1 MGVEHHGWYNPGSTW
16 YGDAR
21 RVGSVL
27 MTITNKVLVII
38 TIFTKSS
45 PLMIFDTQKVRQLA
59 RLTVAL
65 NKFGK
70 THMFGP
76 GTPCRCSH
84 MSSLNV
90 FLRYKHTKK
99 TEKNKC
105 AWCVFQ
111 IQIHKYTNTQRRL
124 RPRCASC
131 VSPPTI
137 CRWGKG
143 PYPGVVLLYMQV
155 FHKLYF

>member
-1 MGVEHHGWYNPGSTW
+1 
-16 YGDAR
+16 
-21 RVGSVL
+21 

-45 PLMIFDTQKVRQLA
+45 PLMILIQKVRQLA

-70 THMFGP
+70 AHMFGP

-99 TEKNKC
+99 TEKTSVLG
-105 AWCVFQ
+105 VFFKY
-111 IQIHKYTNTQRRL
+111 KYTTKTETQVRL
-124 RPRCASC
+124 LCLSSYNLPMGQRSLPWCGAL
-131 VSPPTI
+131 VYAGI
-137 CRWGKG
+137 A
-143 PYPGVVLLYMQV
+143 
-155 FHKLYF
+155 

>member
-1 MGVEHHGWYNPGSTW
+1 
-16 YGDAR
+16 
-21 RVGSVL
+21 

-45 PLMIFDTQKVRQLA
+45 PLMILIQKVRQLA

-70 THMFGP
+70 AHMFGP

-99 TEKNKC
+99 TEKQVCLVCFSN
-105 AWCVFQ
+105 
-111 IQIHKYTNTQRRL
+111 TNTQRRL

-155 FHKLYF
+155 LHKWYFGIYICVTNT